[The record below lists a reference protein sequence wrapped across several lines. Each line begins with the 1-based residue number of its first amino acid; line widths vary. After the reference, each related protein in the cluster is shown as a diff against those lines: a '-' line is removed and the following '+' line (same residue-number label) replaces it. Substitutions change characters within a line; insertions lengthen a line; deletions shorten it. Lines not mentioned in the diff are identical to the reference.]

1 MARYPKEEMVTT
13 AKPHRKKMMCFLNI
27 GKMSLKSPTKQIMLI
42 RLMIKLDMYAKGV
55 YNNTKQAIIMLHFTE
70 TPIFTRIIGELL
82 DDENYYSLQLE
93 LLKNPHKGDLV
104 VGGGGIRKIR
114 CAASNKGKSGG
125 VRVIYY
131 FVDEQGVFYM
141 LYAYPKSKMDNLSRE
156 KLSLLRNLVKQEL
169 SDER

>member
-1 MARYPKEEMVTT
+1 MICTPKAYIITQNRVLLCCILL
-13 AKPHRKKMMCFLNI
+13 KHLFLHA
-27 GKMSLKSPTKQIMLI
+27 L
-42 RLMIKLDMYAKGV
+42 
-55 YNNTKQAIIMLHFTE
+55 
-70 TPIFTRIIGELL
+70 PIFTRIIGELL